1 MFIEQVRRG
10 DNEARFVQ
18 LLRKQRGQLAGFNPL
33 HELMNAIFN
42 VRTVAG
48 LLEFTQDFA
57 RHTFPHLGVRFQ
69 NKLLLLLRG
78 LNQFISRPVGL
89 DADENPN
96 LLRFRERGMKPV
108 KAADEEVADET
119 IKQARVV
126 TEQDAEAV
134 AQAFARFIGDER

>member
-18 LLRKQRGQLAGFNPL
+18 LLRKQRGQLSGFNPL

-57 RHTFPHLGVRFQ
+57 RHAFPDLGVRFQ

-78 LNQFISRPVGL
+78 LNQFVSRPVGL
-89 DADENPN
+89 NADENPN
-96 LLRFRERGMKPV
+96 FLRFRERGMKPV
-108 KAADEEVADET
+108 KAADEEVANET